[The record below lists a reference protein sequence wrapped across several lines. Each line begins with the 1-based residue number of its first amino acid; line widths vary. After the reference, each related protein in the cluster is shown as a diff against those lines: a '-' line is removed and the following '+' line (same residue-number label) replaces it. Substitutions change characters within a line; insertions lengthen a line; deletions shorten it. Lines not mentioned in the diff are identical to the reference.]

1 MKKASLLMMIGPIF
15 LLGLFIF
22 PLWNIELG
30 APQYPDPLGINIYI
44 NGLEGQNE
52 FDIQNIDGLNHY
64 IGMKTLPKPED
75 MWEFSV
81 FPMVIGGMV
90 FLGVLIGFL
99 GYLGKLSY
107 HWFFGWFVAMSIL
120 GVLGMYDF
128 NAWLI
133 DYGTNLDPKAIMKL
147 QNPDGTPM
155 SYKPPLLGHQ
165 KMLNFDAY
173 SYPRLGAYL
182 MFVGMCLTILAGY
195 LGWKNRRALKTKHT
209 KSLSHA

>member
-1 MKKASLLMMIGPIF
+1 MIVGSAL
-15 LLGLFIF
+15 LLGLFFF

-30 APQYPDPLGINIYI
+30 APQYPEPLGLNIHI
-44 NGLEGQNE
+44 DGLQGQSE

-81 FPMVIGGMV
+81 FPVVVGGMAAI
-90 FLGVLIGFL
+90 GILIGLL
-99 GYLGKLSY
+99 GYFGKLKY
-107 HWFFGWFVAMSIL
+107 HWFFGWLAVMTIL
-120 GVLGMYDF
+120 GILGMYDF

-182 MFVGMCLTILAGY
+182 MLLGMLLTLIAGY
-195 LGWKNRRALKTKHT
+195 MGWKKRSKKV
-209 KSLSHA
+209 KSISNGTLATN